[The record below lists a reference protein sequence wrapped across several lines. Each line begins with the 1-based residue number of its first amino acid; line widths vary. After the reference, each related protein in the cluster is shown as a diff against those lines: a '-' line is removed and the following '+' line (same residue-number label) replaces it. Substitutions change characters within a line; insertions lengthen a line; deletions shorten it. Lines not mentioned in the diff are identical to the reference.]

1 MGVIHNRGMI
11 VNDFDSIISKLEGG
25 EAVSREEIAVLLDE
39 KEEAR
44 LNALFDLAD
53 RVRKENVGDEIHV
66 RALIEISNNCRR
78 GCLYCGLRGANAKL
92 ARYRMPMDEILQVA
106 REAADRGRKT
116 LVLQSGEDAG
126 MSADWVAELVRKIKS
141 KMDVAITLSLGEY
154 SRADY
159 AKMKEAGADRYLIKH
174 EIINPEL
181 YARLNPDMSFENRIR
196 CLRTLRELGFQV
208 GGGFMVGLPG
218 QTALDL
224 ADDVLF
230 LKEFDIDMAGIGPF
244 IPHPNTPLARSAGGT
259 FEMTMKT
266 VAVTR
271 ILIPR
276 LLMPATTA
284 AGSIQPG
291 AREKLFRC
299 GANVVMPN
307 ATPLKYRELYEIYPG
322 RVCLNDSNEDTDVD
336 VEKMIIAAGR
346 KVGGGYGHS
355 YRRN

>member
-1 MGVIHNRGMI
+1 MTDRNFHRI
-11 VNDFDSIISKLEGG
+11 VGRLEGG
-25 EAVSREEIAVLLDE
+25 ETVSQKEIAVLLEE
-39 KEEAR
+39 KDEAR
-44 LNALFDLAD
+44 LRRLFSLAD
-53 RVRKENVGDEIHV
+53 RVRKENVGDEIHI

-78 GCLYCGLRGANAKL
+78 NCMYCGLRRDNTKL
-92 ARYRMPMDEILQVA
+92 ARYRMPVEEILRVA
-106 REAADRGRKT
+106 GEAVARGRKT

-126 MSADWVAELVRKIKS
+126 LSADWVAELVRKIKS
-141 KMDVAITLSLGEY
+141 AMDVAITLSLGEY
-154 SRADY
+154 SRTDY

-174 EIINPEL
+174 ETINPEL
-181 YARLNPDMSFENRIR
+181 YARLNPDMSYENRIR

-218 QTALDL
+218 QAPLDL
-224 ADDVLF
+224 ADDILF

-244 IPHPNTPLARSAGGT
+244 IPHPETPLGKEAGGT
-259 FEMTMKT
+259 FEMTMKA

-307 ATPLKYRELYEIYPG
+307 ATPLKYRNLYEIYPG
-322 RVCLNDSNEDTDVD
+322 RVCLNDSNEDTDID
-336 VEKMIIAAGR
+336 VEKLIIAAGR
-346 KVGGGYGHS
+346 KVGAGYGHS
-355 YRRN
+355 FR